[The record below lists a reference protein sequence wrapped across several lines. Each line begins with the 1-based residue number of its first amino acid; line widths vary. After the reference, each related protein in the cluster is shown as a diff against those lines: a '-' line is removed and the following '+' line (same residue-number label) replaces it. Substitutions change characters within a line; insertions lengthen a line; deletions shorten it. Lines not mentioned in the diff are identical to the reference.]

1 MFGRDPWGGPLEIS
15 NADSATDDDR
25 SRDLDRGALMR
36 QLDETQ
42 QSWLLAGPGDQAGK
56 KKKKY
61 VDLGCMVLDRKI
73 FMWTVGTILGVG
85 LFIGFVMMIV
95 KLVPH
100 KRPPPPPPD
109 QYTQALHKALMFFNA
124 QRCEFFS
131 LLSSLR
137 LHLCLHQKK
146 RRKKISEFR
155 SGFARQ
161 CRAKKTG
168 TCSCLSPVS
177 EWPLL
182 PHSVSTFSMS
192 LLLKDLVICTKLP
205 PHIFSPR
212 MFNQITVHVQ

>member
-25 SRDLDRGALMR
+25 SRDLDRAALTR

-61 VDLGCMVLDRKI
+61 VDLGCVVLDRKI
-73 FMWTVGTILGVG
+73 FMWTVGTILGLGV
-85 LFIGFVMMIV
+85 FIGFVMMIV

-124 QRCEFFS
+124 QRCEFTFFS
-131 LLSSLR
+131 LSSPFPFFLSPFAALFFPSSVHRLAEFDHQIPVLR
-137 LHLCLHQKK
+137 RHADDSVAGDVCHA
-146 RRKKISEFR
+146 I
-155 SGFARQ
+155 
-161 CRAKKTG
+161 
-168 TCSCLSPVS
+168 SCLSVH
-177 EWPLL
+177 E
-182 PHSVSTFSMS
+182 
-192 LLLKDLVICTKLP
+192 LVPATYVILRFY
-205 PHIFSPR
+205 I
-212 MFNQITVHVQ
+212 

>member
-25 SRDLDRGALMR
+25 SRDLDRAALMR

-56 KKKKY
+56 KKKRY
-61 VDLGCMVLDRKI
+61 VDLGCVVVDRKI

-100 KRPPPPPPD
+100 KKPPPPPPD

-124 QRCEFFS
+124 QRCECYFVLFSPSFF
-131 LLSSLR
+131 
-137 LHLCLHQKK
+137 CTTQ
-146 RRKKISEFR
+146 
-155 SGFARQ
+155 
-161 CRAKKTG
+161 
-168 TCSCLSPVS
+168 
-177 EWPLL
+177 LL
-182 PHSVSTFSMS
+182 PRLVPSSSPLSMNS
-192 LLLKDLVICTKLP
+192 DPVLRAENL
-205 PHIFSPR
+205 
-212 MFNQITVHVQ
+212 